1 MTTVQADKWERRRRL
16 LAGTLAVLS
25 TLALVGGVTQLCT
38 VWCRDGLGQ
47 SMTFLN
53 SSH

>member
-1 MTTVQADKWERRRRL
+1 MTIEQTDKWERRWRL

-25 TLALVGGVTQLCT
+25 ILALVGAAIHLCT
-38 VWCRDGLGQ
+38 AGCRDGLNQ

-53 SSH
+53 SSN